1 MHHRI
6 GNLCL
11 LSIGAVVEFLGA
23 SHAVGRCRCIIICDI
38 IIVRDIVVA
47 IFQIRSAQINLVQ
60 LYFAKARNVG
70 DGFGG
75 FQLVEMGGVGEGGG
89 VDGGVVQIGAGG
101 TDGIIVIDVIGIGIV
116 IVVIGIGIGIVV
128 VVV

>member
-1 MHHRI
+1 MI

-23 SHAVGRCRCIIICDI
+23 LHAVGRCRCIIICDI

-47 IFQIRSAQINLVQ
+47 IFQIRSAQIVVVQ

-75 FQLVEMGGVGEGGG
+75 FQLVEMGGVGKGGG
-89 VDGGVVQIGAGG
+89 VDGGVVQIGVGG
-101 TDGIIVIDVIGIGIV
+101 TDGIIVIVVIG

-128 VVV
+128 VVVV